1 MHLTTSLLLIR
12 DCHLSCS
19 DLPLVTHFHSLL
31 LTLLSNFPF
40 FNLLPSFLP
49 SFRSFVRSF
58 LPSFLPSFLLFVSSF
73 FLSFRPL
80 SPFLLSC
87 FSSFVL
93 LLSCP
98 TFQLFPSPT
107 KVNMGN
113 ALREDSRL
121 DEALHC
127 YRTALQLKPD
137 HPHGWNNLANAL
149 KDKGTVHLVR
159 NLNFLLSC
167 HSIY

>member
-19 DLPLVTHFHSLL
+19 DLPLVTHFHSFR

-58 LPSFLPSFLLFVSSF
+58 LPSFLPSFRF
-73 FLSFRPL
+73 
-80 SPFLLSC
+80 FLLSF
-87 FSSFVL
+87 FSSFVPL
-93 LLSCP
+93 PSFFFSSFVPLLSCP

-167 HSIY
+167 HAIY